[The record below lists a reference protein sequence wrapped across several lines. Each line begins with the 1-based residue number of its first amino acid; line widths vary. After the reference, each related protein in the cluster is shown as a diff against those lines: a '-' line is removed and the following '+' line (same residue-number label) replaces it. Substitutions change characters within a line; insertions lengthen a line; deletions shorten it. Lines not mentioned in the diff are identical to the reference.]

1 MTPDSSKSLTFT
13 AARATVLREV
23 QAHRILPPT
32 QLIPIDS
39 APNRVLAAD
48 AKADRD
54 YPPFNRATR
63 DGFALRTQDI
73 PTGLKIIGESR
84 AGTRFPGILGP
95 NEAVEI
101 MTGAPVPEGADA
113 VVMIEHVRL
122 HPEDNTV
129 STDRTLAPNT
139 NIAHAGSEAHTGNII
154 LPAGTRIDYTAIA
167 WLATIGNTSVLVYNR
182 PRVAILATGD
192 EIVELGTPPGP
203 DQIRNSNAHTLA
215 AQVRR
220 AGGDPTILPIA
231 PDTLEATQ
239 ALIEEGLKYDLLL
252 LSGGVSAGKYDVVEP
267 ALKELGAH
275 FYFDQ
280 VDIQPG
286 KPLVFGRAQNT
297 FFFGLPGNP
306 ASTMVTFEIFARA
319 ALDLLSGTTGINAA
333 PLPLTLARLTRP
345 FTHKPGL
352 TRFLPA
358 ILSCTEVTPVD
369 WQGSGDVPSICRAN
383 AFLVAD
389 AGQSEYAAGDLIP
402 VLIK

>member
-1 MTPDSSKSLTFT
+1 MTFP
-13 AARATVLREV
+13 AARATVLREI
-23 QAHRILPPT
+23 QAHRTLPPT
-32 QLIPIDS
+32 ERVPLDAS
-39 APNRVLAAD
+39 PNRILAAD
-48 AKADRD
+48 AIADRD
-54 YPPFNRATR
+54 YPPFHRATR
-63 DGFALRTQDI
+63 DGFALRAQDT
-73 PTGLKIIGESR
+73 PNRLKIIGESK
-84 AGTRFPGILGP
+84 AGTRFSGSLGP

-122 HPEDNTV
+122 HPDDSTV
-129 STDRTLAPNT
+129 SVDRTLAPNT
-139 NIAHAGSEAHTGNII
+139 NIAHAGSEAKTGDII
-154 LPAGTRIDYTAIA
+154 LPRGTRIDYTAVA
-167 WLATIGNTSVLVYNR
+167 WLATIGSTSVFVYQR
-182 PRVAILATGD
+182 PRVAIIATGD

-220 AGGDPTILPIA
+220 AGGEPTILPIA
-231 PDTLEATQ
+231 QDTLEATQ
-239 ALIEEGLKYDLLL
+239 SLIEEGLKYDLLL

-267 ALKELGAH
+267 ALKALGAH
-275 FYFDQ
+275 FYFDH

-286 KPLVFGRAQNT
+286 KPLVFGRVLGNTGNT

-306 ASTMVTFEIFARA
+306 ASTMVTFELFARA
-319 ALDLLSGTTGINAA
+319 ALDLLSGATGINAA
-333 PLPLTLARLTRP
+333 PLPLTLARLTRA

-358 ILSCTEVTPVD
+358 ILSCTEVTPVN

-389 AGQSEYAAGDLIP
+389 ASQSEYAAGDLIP